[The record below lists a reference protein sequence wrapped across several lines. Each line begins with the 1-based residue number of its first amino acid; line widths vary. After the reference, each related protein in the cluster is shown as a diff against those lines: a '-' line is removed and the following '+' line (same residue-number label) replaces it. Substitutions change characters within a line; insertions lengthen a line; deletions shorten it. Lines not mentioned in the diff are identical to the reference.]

1 MKSVFDSWSDLRVFL
16 AVMRAGSTLAAS
28 KQLRQSQP
36 TVARRIDVLEHVT
49 GLTLFERSTQGLR
62 PTEHAMA
69 LLPRAE
75 AVEAAIEAFEAAVD
89 GRSTSTTST
98 IRITAI
104 GIAFSPRLAAI
115 LDEFNEAYP
124 DVRFEFVPSD
134 RILDLCAGE
143 ADIAIRHVLTVDD
156 PRLVARQI
164 SVTRTTL
171 YCSQRYAAKH
181 GTPKGPGDFANHS
194 FLLYEQGAGARR
206 FNEWLRAQIAPHQVA
221 GTLSDIPSMIV
232 AVRSGL
238 GMGALPVAM
247 AVDAPEL
254 VQCFDPPEVGL
265 ASTWLVIGP
274 DAHKRREVRAFADFL
289 APRYSAQIG
298 NR

>member
-49 GLTLFERSTQGLR
+49 GLALFERSTQGLK
-62 PTEHAMA
+62 PTQHALA
-69 LLPRAE
+69 LLPQAE
-75 AVEAAIEAFEAAVD
+75 AVEAAVRAFEATVD
-89 GRSTSTTST
+89 TRTRSTTST

-124 DVRFEFVPSD
+124 DVKFEFVPSD
-134 RILDLCAGE
+134 KVLDLCAGE
-143 ADIAIRHVLTVDD
+143 ADVAIRHVLSVDD
-156 PRLVARQI
+156 PRLVTRQI

-171 YCSQRYAAKH
+171 YGSQRYAAKH
-181 GTPKGPGDFANHS
+181 GMPNGPDDFAGHS
-194 FLLYEQGAGARR
+194 FLLYEPGRGARR
-206 FNEWLRAQIAPHQVA
+206 FNAWLNERVPPNQVA
-221 GTLSDIPSMIV
+221 ATLPDIPSMIV

-238 GMGALPVAM
+238 GLGALPVAM
-247 AVDAPEL
+247 AEDAPEL
-254 VQCFDPPEVGL
+254 VQCFEPPQEGI
-265 ASTWLVIGP
+265 ASTWLVVGP
-274 DAHKRREVRAFADFL
+274 DAYKRREVRAFADFL
-289 APRYSAQIG
+289 APRYSERIG

>member
-49 GLTLFERSTQGLR
+49 GLTLFERSTQGLK
-62 PTEHAMA
+62 PTEHALA
-69 LLPRAE
+69 LLPQAE
-75 AVEAAIEAFEAAVD
+75 AVEAAVLGFEATVD
-89 GRSTSTTST
+89 GRTRSTTST

-124 DVRFEFVPSD
+124 DVRFEFVPSEKV
-134 RILDLCAGE
+134 LDLCAGE
-143 ADIAIRHVLTVDD
+143 ADMAIRHVLSVDD
-156 PRLVARQI
+156 PRLVARQV
-164 SVTRTTL
+164 SVARTTL

-181 GTPKGPGDFANHS
+181 RLPKDPGDFAGHS
-194 FLLYEQGAGARR
+194 FLLYEPGRGSRR
-206 FNEWLRAQIAPHQVA
+206 FNEWLNARVPAEQIV
-221 GTLSDIPSMIV
+221 GTLPDIPSMIV

-238 GMGALPVAM
+238 GLGALPVAM
-247 AVDAPEL
+247 AEDAPEL
-254 VQCFDPPEVGL
+254 VQCFEPPPEGL
-265 ASTWLVIGP
+265 ARTWLVIGP

-289 APRYSAQIG
+289 APRYTERIG